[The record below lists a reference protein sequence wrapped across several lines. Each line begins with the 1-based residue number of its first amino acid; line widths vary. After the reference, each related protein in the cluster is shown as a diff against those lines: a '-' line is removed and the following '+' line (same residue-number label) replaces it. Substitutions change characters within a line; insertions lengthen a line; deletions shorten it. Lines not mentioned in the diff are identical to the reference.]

1 MIISK
6 TIEMSERAT
15 EIYQPSQMSDLDKVL
30 MEQNLNV
37 WFVMAVVAVVMGLS
51 ADPGKSNGGF
61 T

>member
-6 TIEMSERAT
+6 TIQMSERAT

-37 WFVMAVVAVVMGLS
+37 WFVMAVAVAVGLS
-51 ADPGKSNGGF
+51 ADSGKSNGGF

>member
-6 TIEMSERAT
+6 TIQMSERAT
-15 EIYQPSQMSDLDKVL
+15 EIYQPSQMSHLDKVL

-37 WFVMAVVAVVMGLS
+37 WFVMAVAVVMGLS
-51 ADPGKSNGGF
+51 ADSGKSNGGF

>member
-6 TIEMSERAT
+6 TIQMSERAT

-37 WFVMAVVAVVMGLS
+37 WFVMAVAVVMGLS